1 MQQRL
6 VKITVNGERYRLQDK
21 GRGIPKS
28 SFLFNRFASSMQRA
42 IVSRLRW
49 SKLSDMEGIIA
60 LSDPLLTAVAGG
72 IMDSVSQ
79 SSGGKSYAETGIIT
93 GAARFI
99 PLLFTPFMSPP
110 YRHANHEGS
119 QIGVCGSSFAAML

>member
-1 MQQRL
+1 M
-6 VKITVNGERYRLQDK
+6 V
-21 GRGIPKS
+21 IPKS

-49 SKLSDMEGIIA
+49 SKLSDMEGVIA

-119 QIGVCGSSFAAML
+119 QIGVCGSSFAAMLYMWITCSTIMPI